1 MQQPALRPRTRR
13 VLGFDA
19 TCRQLTKVAART
31 AVAVALGAAALTVAP
46 GSASAAQA
54 RPAQQTAAAPAAVC
68 GYNDNIDG
76 WAQWINCGS
85 YSHLIE
91 TWALGVSQSFQ
102 CVAAHSTYT
111 LGPTWFISS
120 SKYAGG
126 VGCTP

>member
-1 MQQPALRPRTRR
+1 MAVRR
-13 VLGFDA
+13 LS
-19 TCRQLTKVAART
+19 LT
-31 AVAVALGAAALTVAP
+31 AAALGLAIAGPLTL
-46 GSASAAQA
+46 ASQAQA
-54 RPAQQTAAAPAAVC
+54 AEQTAAAAAPAAVC

-76 WAQWINCGS
+76 VTQWINCAN

-126 VGCTP
+126 VGCTPR

>member
-1 MQQPALRPRTRR
+1 MFRKIS
-13 VLGFDA
+13 
-19 TCRQLTKVAART
+19 LT
-31 AVAVALGAAALTVAP
+31 AAALGLAIVGPLTLT
-46 GSASAAQA
+46 SQAQA
-54 RPAQQTAAAPAAVC
+54 ADQTAAAPAAIC

-76 WAQWINCGS
+76 WAQWINCGN

-91 TWALGVSQSFQ
+91 TWALGASQSFQ